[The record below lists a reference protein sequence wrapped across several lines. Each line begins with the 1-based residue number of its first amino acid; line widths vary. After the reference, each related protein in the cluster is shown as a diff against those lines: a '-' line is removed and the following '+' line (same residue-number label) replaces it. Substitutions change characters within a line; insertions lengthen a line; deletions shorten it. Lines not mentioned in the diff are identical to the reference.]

1 MKLHYSD
8 EVSGALHFERPIVA
22 LESTVIA
29 HGLPFP
35 HNIETAYKL
44 ERIIRE
50 RDVVPATIAV
60 FDGKVHVGIN
70 DEQIETLATSSEILK
85 LSVHDLPSAIAMKR
99 TGATTVAAT
108 ATISRLAGIKVFATG
123 GIGGVHRGGGHD
135 ISADLHVLAR
145 TPLVVVCSGA
155 KSILD
160 IAATREALE
169 TLGIT
174 VLGWQ
179 CDELPGFYLPSTS
192 LKVDQRVEDARE
204 TAAIAV
210 TRDDL
215 RLDSAI
221 LLTVQIPADSALD
234 EDEVEAVLESA
245 MKVANESG
253 VTGKGV
259 TPFLLSSLEKAS
271 DGKTLKAN
279 MALLENNAR
288 VAAEVAKAVN
298 QAVPG

>member
-1 MKLHYSD
+1 MKLHFSD

-35 HNIETAYKL
+35 RNIETAYKL

-50 RDVVPATIAV
+50 RDVTPATIAL
-60 FDGKVHVGIN
+60 FDGEIHVGIN
-70 DEQIETLATSSEILK
+70 DEQIETLATSGDIIK
-85 LSVHDLPSAIAMKR
+85 LSVRDLPGAISFGKS
-99 TGATTVAAT
+99 GATTVAAT
-108 ATISRLAGIKVFATG
+108 ATIAKLAGIRVFATG

-135 ISADLHVLAR
+135 ISADLLVLAR

-160 IAATREALE
+160 IEATREALE

-179 CDELPGFYLPSTS
+179 CDELPGFYSRS
-192 LKVDQRVEDARE
+192 AKFRVDQRVEDARE
-204 TAAIAV
+204 AAAIV
-210 TRDDL
+210 LTRDNL
-215 RLDSAI
+215 GLNSAI
-221 LLTVQIPADSALD
+221 LLTVQVPEASALD
-234 EDEVEAVLESA
+234 SDEIEVVLETS
-245 MKVANESG
+245 MKEAENNRVSG
-253 VTGKGV
+253 KEV
-259 TPFLLSSLEKAS
+259 TPFLLASLEKATA
-271 DGKTLKAN
+271 GKTLEAN
-279 MALLENNAR
+279 ISLLENNAR

-298 QAVPG
+298 QAVSV